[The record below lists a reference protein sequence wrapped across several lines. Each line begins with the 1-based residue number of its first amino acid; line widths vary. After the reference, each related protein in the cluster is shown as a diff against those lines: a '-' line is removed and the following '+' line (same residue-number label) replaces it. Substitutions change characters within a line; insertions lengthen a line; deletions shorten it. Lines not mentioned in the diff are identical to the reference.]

1 MPAIVITTVFLHTST
16 CQYFLPIKVTVVG
29 NSQTTSLQVGLSY
42 LQVVCQGL
50 EWAIPFNK
58 HTPPM
63 DDFSVS
69 VPGGIG
75 MLGYL
80 RILL

>member
-1 MPAIVITTVFLHTST
+1 M
-16 CQYFLPIKVTVVG
+16 
-29 NSQTTSLQVGLSY
+29 
-42 LQVVCQGL
+42 
-50 EWAIPFNK
+50 K
-58 HTPPM
+58 HTKPPFRGAPIGLFHLISVPPM

-69 VPGGIG
+69 VPGGID

>member
-1 MPAIVITTVFLHTST
+1 MKEGKNADYNYSHGTRVLEEWTKCNMLMVHKAGS
-16 CQYFLPIKVTVVG
+16 G
-29 NSQTTSLQVGLSY
+29 SNDGLFH
-42 LQVVCQGL
+42 LIRV
-50 EWAIPFNK
+50 P
-58 HTPPM
+58 TM

-69 VPGGIG
+69 VPGGID

>member
-1 MPAIVITTVFLHTST
+1 MPFSLATGMFRQNTRPKPCKRHKREQRHFQIRLSLS
-16 CQYFLPIKVTVVG
+16 LP
-29 NSQTTSLQVGLSY
+29 
-42 LQVVCQGL
+42 GL
-50 EWAIPFNK
+50 ERFSVRHLMKWY
-58 HTPPM
+58 PPM

-75 MLGYL
+75 TLGYL